1 MRFFF
6 RRLPLLLLL
15 SLLAGCSVLSPYSKQ
30 TRLDISVIA
39 DNQLNPDINGRP
51 SPVVIKLLE
60 LKRPTTAES
69 MDFFSLYQ
77 RTEDVLANDLAASE
91 IVELRPGDR
100 IELKLKLHEG
110 SRYFAVLAAYRSLSE
125 TRWRHVIQVSP
136 GQQNRA
142 VFLLGE
148 SGIYRTDNRA
158 HAGNSL

>member
-1 MRFFF
+1 MRFSFF
-6 RRLPLLLLL
+6 RRLPLLLL

-91 IVELRPGDR
+91 IVELRP
-100 IELKLKLHEG
+100 
-110 SRYFAVLAAYRSLSE
+110 
-125 TRWRHVIQVSP
+125 
-136 GQQNRA
+136 
-142 VFLLGE
+142 
-148 SGIYRTDNRA
+148 
-158 HAGNSL
+158 